1 MDQSKENNKLLDKLL
16 GEASWLISHA
26 QALADYGKTEE
37 VKVELEKA
45 ANYEEEAAF
54 LLDAIGRQEEAT
66 LHRVSAATCHEQL
79 SNYPHAVT
87 LLWATLAGDLTEGY
101 RLKLENQIEYCIA
114 QANPGRGLSHD
125 EGSSAH
131 RV

>member
-79 SNYPHAVT
+79 S
-87 LLWATLAGDLTEGY
+87 
-101 RLKLENQIEYCIA
+101 
-114 QANPGRGLSHD
+114 
-125 EGSSAH
+125 
-131 RV
+131 